1 MALITQLLS
10 KEFFLL
16 CQGMGA
22 SHLCPV
28 GFDTY
33 LVVPKLEFFPPFSRF
48 FSTSCIRE
56 LGCSSHWCL
65 SWKGPPI
72 NYSMGSELDETWGW
86 LPGGCPCPPLMTSSS
101 HSSQ

>member
-1 MALITQLLS
+1 MAPITQLLS
-10 KEFFLL
+10 KEFLLL

-28 GFDTY
+28 GFDMY

-56 LGCSSHWCL
+56 LGLLEPLVPVVKGTSHQL
-65 SWKGPPI
+65 QHGF
-72 NYSMGSELDETWGW
+72 
-86 LPGGCPCPPLMTSSS
+86 
-101 HSSQ
+101 